1 MGRTRHSAIA
11 PAVAAVVR
19 ASAPVPAVEHPAG
32 QAPTTLDP
40 MAYELSD
47 SITIAASPAEVF
59 DLVSDITRTGEW
71 SAQCYQ
77 AEWNDAAATD
87 PAARGVGATFTGHNR
102 KPGREWSTVSE
113 VVTWEPGREFSWKVT
128 SSGTVWGYR
137 LEPVN
142 RRDDATVLTEFTR
155 FTEQGEAYFVEKF
168 GEDALLEEEDRKD
181 AATYGITETLHTLRS
196 LVEG

>member
-1 MGRTRHSAIA
+1 
-11 PAVAAVVR
+11 
-19 ASAPVPAVEHPAG
+19 
-32 QAPTTLDP
+32 

-47 SITIAASPAEVF
+47 SITIAASPSEVF
-59 DLVSDITRTGEW
+59 NLVSDITRTGEW

-77 AEWNDAAATD
+77 AEWNDDAATD

-168 GEDALLEEEDRKD
+168 GEDALREEEDRKD

>member
-1 MGRTRHSAIA
+1 MAST
-11 PAVAAVVR
+11 VAGKR
-19 ASAPVPAVEHPAG
+19 PAG
-32 QAPTTLDP
+32 QAPTTLDA

-47 SITIAASPAEVF
+47 SITIAASPAEVY

-71 SAQCYQ
+71 SAQCYN

-102 KPGREWSTVSE
+102 TEDREWSTVSE
-113 VVTWEPGREFSWKVT
+113 VVVCEPGREFSWQVT

-155 FTEQGEAYFVEKF
+155 FTEQGEAFFVEKY
-168 GEDALLEEEDRKD
+168 GEDAAAQEADRQD

>member
-1 MGRTRHSAIA
+1 
-11 PAVAAVVR
+11 
-19 ASAPVPAVEHPAG
+19 
-32 QAPTTLDP
+32 

-59 DLVSDITRTGEW
+59 DLVSDTTRTGEW

>member
-1 MGRTRHSAIA
+1 
-11 PAVAAVVR
+11 
-19 ASAPVPAVEHPAG
+19 
-32 QAPTTLDP
+32 

-77 AEWNDAAATD
+77 AEWNDAAGTD